1 MVLIARAQK
10 IQRNFSFLTSGNEST
25 MYSVNFTEHWSRLC
39 WIFLYDLLSL
49 SSEVPSNS
57 TPTACRGG
65 TFSQTFNIS
74 LAEVEMILYEESA
87 MQFFVR
93 SNMKELMSCGWVI
106 GCIKMDGI
114 AGKSRGEMNG

>member
-1 MVLIARAQK
+1 
-10 IQRNFSFLTSGNEST
+10 
-25 MYSVNFTEHWSRLC
+25 
-39 WIFLYDLLSL
+39 
-49 SSEVPSNS
+49 
-57 TPTACRGG
+57 
-65 TFSQTFNIS
+65 
-74 LAEVEMILYEESA
+74 MILYEESA